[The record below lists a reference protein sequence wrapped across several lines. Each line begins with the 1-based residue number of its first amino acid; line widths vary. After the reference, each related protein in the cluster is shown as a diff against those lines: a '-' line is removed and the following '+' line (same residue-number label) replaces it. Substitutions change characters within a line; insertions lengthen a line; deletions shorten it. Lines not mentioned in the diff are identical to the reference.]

1 MFSEIKKICSARHN
15 KHTRPRN
22 WNIVACTWSKS
33 AHMRWNYRW
42 KRFRIFES
50 LSLIFQPQHAA
61 ERWGTAEERIGALAW
76 RTDRQTDTKSSTR
89 QPAVTGAYCRP
100 TPVKLLLNDKTD
112 FGELTA
118 VMMLMTLV
126 IAAAAAAAAAAQL
139 CVKSQKV
146 SKLNKIWLGITW
158 VWICKTETG
167 RKLS

>member
-1 MFSEIKKICSARHN
+1 MFSEIN
-15 KHTRPRN
+15 KNLQCEAQQAYSPPELEYCGLYLKQVGPHAVELPLKT
-22 WNIVACTWSKS
+22 IS
-33 AHMRWNYRW
+33 Y
-42 KRFRIFES
+42 FRVLELD
-50 LSLIFQPQHAA
+50 LSTPQHAA

-118 VMMLMTLV
+118 VMMLMALV
-126 IAAAAAAAAAAQL
+126 IAAAAAAAQL